1 MQKKRKQERKM
12 GKTIVK
18 QKNDKCKALLAIYDV
33 SGIQDYIFAT
43 NHLKEN
49 IGASLIVTE
58 ALNECLPKALQDMRK
73 DSLEENEDG
82 EVIINW
88 KEQES
93 FSLQMTKD
101 SNVIAEIIY
110 VGGGNA
116 LVLYKDEEK
125 YNDASRKLAKRFFEK
140 TRYLTVITA
149 AVKTDFSDFHAD
161 KESLNRKLEQVKGKT
176 IRQEPL
182 SLFPIAE
189 QEPIYGYPV
198 NETRNGEYLSFVQV
212 EKQEEYNKIKN
223 FASFPLQKNIIWAKE
238 MEELITKKGQDS
250 YVAVVHIDGNGMGDM
265 IGNYMRTIEK
275 NYSSAIPKMRELSI
289 RLSKIFNGIYEQIID
304 YFQNEPKYLKDL
316 EVDNVQKK
324 VLPIRHVIM
333 DGDDVTFICNAKL
346 AIPIVAIFLKL
357 LMKEQQEQNL
367 SACAGIAFVHSH
379 YPFRIAYQIAESCC
393 ANAKKQWYREQENGS
408 SGKKGYFDFQ
418 LIRGAGQTELD
429 LIREENFT
437 CPKKAITR
445 PYYVALENEPKED
458 IYSFDFLNQLMGKLP
473 EEFTENRKIGS
484 KEWSRN
490 RLKKLYE
497 AYLQGGGEVELL
509 KLEYASRGYDFSTF
523 SESKEFSLFDGLE
536 LIDMYD
542 RNLYQNFFEFYK
554 KKRRK

>member
-1 MQKKRKQERKM
+1 M

>member
-1 MQKKRKQERKM
+1 MKKE
-12 GKTIVK
+12 K
-18 QKNDKCKALLAIYDV
+18 QKSALLAIYDV

-49 IGASLIVTE
+49 IGASLIVTA
-58 ALNECLPKALQDMRK
+58 ALNECLPKALQDMRI
-73 DSLEENEDG
+73 DSLEKNNEDG

-161 KESLNRKLEQVKGKT
+161 KELLNRKLEQVKGKT

-198 NETRNGEYLSFVQV
+198 NEIRNGEYLSFVQV
-212 EKQEEYNKIKN
+212 EKQEKYNKIKN

-275 NYSSAIPKMRELSI
+275 NYNSAIPKMRELSI

-393 ANAKKQWYREQENGS
+393 ANAKKQWYREQENGG

-437 CPKKAITR
+437 CPKEAITR

-497 AYLQGGGEVELL
+497 AYLQGGGEVDLL

-542 RNLYQNFFEFYK
+542 RKLYQNFFEFYE